1 MRRSC
6 PSRVESPT
14 PSSGTAAGKIPI
26 DAWPNLNGEVLLSSR
41 SRKVCMTC
49 HWFSH
54 HASVNRITLLT
65 CERHQG
71 VISHGK
77 HLTQRCQDWTD
88 DMVRQLGWV
97 PEVA

>member
-1 MRRSC
+1 
-6 PSRVESPT
+6 
-14 PSSGTAAGKIPI
+14 
-26 DAWPNLNGEVLLSSR
+26 
-41 SRKVCMTC
+41 MTC